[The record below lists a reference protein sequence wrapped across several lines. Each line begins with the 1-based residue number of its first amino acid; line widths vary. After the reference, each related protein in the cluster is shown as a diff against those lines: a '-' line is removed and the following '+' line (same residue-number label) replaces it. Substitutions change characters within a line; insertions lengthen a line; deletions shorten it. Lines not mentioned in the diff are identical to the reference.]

1 MNKKEYVK
9 KIWQQR
15 AMAASIMTMST
26 LGIIIEGDATF
37 TVLATFICVPM
48 FLSKKL
54 WIG

>member
-1 MNKKEYVK
+1 MTKKEYIK
-9 KIWQQR
+9 KIWLQR
-15 AMAASIMTMST
+15 AMGAGMLALST

-37 TVLATFICVPM
+37 TVIAAFICVPM

>member
-1 MNKKEYVK
+1 MTKKEYIK
-9 KIWQQR
+9 KIWLQR
-15 AMAASIMTMST
+15 AMAAGMLALST

-37 TVLATFICVPM
+37 TIIAAFICVPM

>member
-1 MNKKEYVK
+1 MTKREYMK
-9 KIWQQR
+9 KIWLQR
-15 AMAASIMTMST
+15 AMAAGMLALST

-37 TVLATFICVPM
+37 TVIAAFICVPM

>member
-1 MNKKEYVK
+1 MTKKEYVK
-9 KIWQQR
+9 KIWLQR
-15 AMAASIMTMST
+15 AMAAGMLALST

-37 TVLATFICVPM
+37 TVIAAFICVPM

>member
-1 MNKKEYVK
+1 MTKKEYIK
-9 KIWQQR
+9 KIWLQR
-15 AMAASIMTMST
+15 AMAAGMLALST

-37 TVLATFICVPM
+37 TVLAAFICIPM

>member
-1 MNKKEYVK
+1 MTKKEYIK
-9 KIWQQR
+9 KIWLQR
-15 AMAASIMTMST
+15 AMAAGMLALST

-37 TVLATFICVPM
+37 TVIAAFICIPM

>member
-1 MNKKEYVK
+1 MTKKEYIK

-15 AMAASIMTMST
+15 AMAVALMVMST

-37 TVLATFICVPM
+37 TVITAFICAPM

>member
-1 MNKKEYVK
+1 MTKKEYIK
-9 KIWQQR
+9 KIWLQR
-15 AMAASIMTMST
+15 AMAAGMLALST

-37 TVLATFICVPM
+37 TVLVAFICVPM

>member
-1 MNKKEYVK
+1 MTKKEYIK
-9 KIWQQR
+9 KIWLQR
-15 AMAASIMTMST
+15 AMAAGMLALST

-37 TVLATFICVPM
+37 TVITAFICVPM

>member
-1 MNKKEYVK
+1 MTKREYVK
-9 KIWQQR
+9 KIWLQR
-15 AMAASIMTMST
+15 AMAAGMLALST

-37 TVLATFICVPM
+37 TVIAAFICVPM

>member
-1 MNKKEYVK
+1 MTKKEYIK
-9 KIWQQR
+9 KIWLQR
-15 AMAASIMTMST
+15 AMAAGMLALST

-37 TVLATFICVPM
+37 TVIAAFICVPM